1 MDCVPVGE
9 SKRRYVMWEI
19 SKSFNFCYGHRVWT
33 QELNKEFSLDS
44 QCKCRHLHG
53 HEATVD
59 VSLFSNTL
67 NKSGMVTDF
76 KHLNW
81 LKKRIDDTIDHKFL
95 IDRNDPLWDTMFN
108 SEEYRLVDDY
118 GGMGA
123 RFLPKY
129 TKDRLLAWSS
139 KILEEYYDGFLV
151 VDFPPTSEN
160 LSKWMFDIVQKK
172 MSELGISVSKVTWHE
187 TPKSV
192 STYNN
197 EWGT

>member
-1 MDCVPVGE
+1 
-9 SKRRYVMWEI
+9 MWEI

-59 VSLFSNTL
+59 VTLRSNEL
-67 NKSGMVTDF
+67 DKSGMVTDF

-81 LKKRIDDTIDHKFL
+81 LKQWLDNYVDHKF
-95 IDRNDPLWDTMFN
+95 IMDKNDPLFNTMFKLN
-108 SEEYRLVDDY
+108 RDDVSLIPVNVQGYVGYVFEKGDKEEGYL
-118 GGMGA
+118 
-123 RFLPKY
+123 
-129 TKDRLLAWSS
+129 S
-139 KILEEYYDGFLV
+139 EYYEGFFI

-160 LSKWMFDIVQKK
+160 LSKWIYEFTKLK
-172 MSELGISVSKVTWHE
+172 MKPLCEVSSVTWHE

-192 STYNN
+192 SVYR
-197 EWGT
+197 GGV

>member
-1 MDCVPVGE
+1 
-9 SKRRYVMWEI
+9 MWEI

-59 VSLFSNTL
+59 VTLFSNTL

-81 LKKRIDDTIDHKFL
+81 LKKWIDDKIDHKFI
-95 IDRNDPLWDTMFN
+95 IDKNDPLWDTMFDWRIAEVVDNEFQPRTNDVGSYLNESGEN
-108 SEEYRLVDDY
+108 SWCDELTR
-118 GGMGA
+118 
-123 RFLPKY
+123 
-129 TKDRLLAWSS
+129 
-139 KILEEYYDGFLV
+139 EYYEGFYV

>member
-1 MDCVPVGE
+1 
-9 SKRRYVMWEI
+9 MWEI

-59 VSLFSNTL
+59 VTLRSNEL
-67 NKSGMVTDF
+67 DKSGMVTDF

-81 LKKRIDDTIDHKFL
+81 LKQWLDDYVDHKF
-95 IDRNDPLWDTMFN
+95 IMDKNDPLYTTMFKLN
-108 SEEYRLVDDY
+108 RDDVSLVPVNVKGYVGYVFEKRDKEEGYL
-118 GGMGA
+118 
-123 RFLPKY
+123 
-129 TKDRLLAWSS
+129 S
-139 KILEEYYDGFLV
+139 EYYEGFFI

-160 LSKWMFDIVQKK
+160 LSKWIYEFAKIK
-172 MSELGISVSKVTWHE
+172 MKPLCEVSSVTWHE

-192 STYNN
+192 SVYR
-197 EWGT
+197 GGV

>member
-1 MDCVPVGE
+1 
-9 SKRRYVMWEI
+9 MWEI

-59 VSLFSNTL
+59 VTLRSNEL
-67 NKSGMVTDF
+67 DKSGMVTDF

-81 LKKRIDDTIDHKFL
+81 LKQWLDDYVDHKF
-95 IDRNDPLWDTMFN
+95 IMDKNDPLFTTMFKPN
-108 SEEYRLVDDY
+108 RDDVSLIPIDGNGY
-118 GGMGA
+118 VFEMQN
-123 RFLPKY
+123 KIESS
-129 TKDRLLAWSS
+129 LA
-139 KILEEYYDGFLV
+139 EYYEGFFI

-160 LSKWMFDIVQKK
+160 LSKWIYEFTKTK
-172 MSELGISVSKVTWHE
+172 MKPLCEVSSVTWHE

-192 STYNN
+192 SVYNG
-197 EWGT
+197 ESE